1 MSSQAYTPGL
11 KRKESTIIRKARMLP
26 VPGEVLIKEG
36 EITNPETIIARTSVT
51 GEKHLIKLSEK
62 LGVYP
67 EKVSQHMLK
76 NIGETI
82 TENEIIAKKTSFFGL
97 SKTEIK
103 SPITGRIERISEITG
118 EIIVSGVPVLV
129 EINGY
134 IPGKIEKI
142 IPNEGALVL
151 SRGTFLQGIFGIGG
165 ETYGELRILANNP
178 DDIITDEEIDSDCE
192 SKILVCGSMITGKAL
207 VKAGKIGVKG
217 VIVGGIMDEDLYSL
231 LGYEIGVAITGNE
244 DIGIT
249 LVIMEGFG
257 EMSMSD
263 RVFEILKRKEGQL
276 ASINGTTQIRAGV
289 MRPEV
294 IIAETEYVMEDI
306 ISEEEDSAQGLT
318 INTNVR
324 IIREPYFGSLGRVS
338 SLPIELYQVES
349 ESEVRIL
356 EVELMKGEK
365 VIVPRANVEIIEE

>member
-1 MSSQAYTPGL
+1 
-11 KRKESTIIRKARMLP
+11 
-26 VPGEVLIKEG
+26 
-36 EITNPETIIARTSVT
+36 
-51 GEKHLIKLSEK
+51 
-62 LGVYP
+62 
-67 EKVSQHMLK
+67 
-76 NIGETI
+76 
-82 TENEIIAKKTSFFGL
+82 
-97 SKTEIK
+97 
-103 SPITGRIERISEITG
+103 
-118 EIIVSGVPVLV
+118 
-129 EINGY
+129 
-134 IPGKIEKI
+134 
-142 IPNEGALVL
+142 
-151 SRGTFLQGIFGIGG
+151 
-165 ETYGELRILANNP
+165 
-178 DDIITDEEIDSDCE
+178 
-192 SKILVCGSMITGKAL
+192 MITGKAL

>member
-62 LGVYP
+62 LDVYP

-76 NIGETI
+76 KIGETI

-142 IPNEGALVL
+142 IPNEGAIVL